1 MGDTPRL
8 AAVESVGRKP
18 NEAAACDHSVRP
30 RAPGDGVYARVV
42 SDAHTG
48 SSNGYAGADRD
59 GDTDSHPDP
68 FADPNTDAGAHADT
82 GGAPVAPNR

>member
-1 MGDTPRL
+1 
-8 AAVESVGRKP
+8 
-18 NEAAACDHSVRP
+18 
-30 RAPGDGVYARVV
+30 VYARVV